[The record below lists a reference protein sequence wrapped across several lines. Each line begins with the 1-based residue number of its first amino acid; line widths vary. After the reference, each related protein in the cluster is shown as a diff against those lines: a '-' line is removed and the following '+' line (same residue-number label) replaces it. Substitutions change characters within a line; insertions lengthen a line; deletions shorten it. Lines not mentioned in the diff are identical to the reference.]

1 MQGGHRRTLRGWKA
15 VDVPDCAVGR
25 AGEEGDAA
33 AREGP
38 RPGGHGGAPRRR
50 PRLRRLRL
58 RRGRRSLRQDRR
70 GGRRGVRRIR
80 TTIRLGKWI
89 KIVLSVTISFRRY
102 FDPVTVSNTY
112 VYENKTS
119 LEGLTFCV
127 EVLHATR
134 CVIQCSPIYSKSNLG

>member
-1 MQGGHRRTLRGWKA
+1 MQGGHRRPLRGWEA

-70 GGRRGVRRIR
+70 GRRRGVRISTNIRIGYWE
-80 TTIRLGKWI
+80 TNKNFPFG
-89 KIVLSVTISFRRY
+89 SVDI
-102 FDPVTVSNTY
+102 
-112 VYENKTS
+112 
-119 LEGLTFCV
+119 LTQSSQSAIC
-127 EVLHATR
+127 LR
-134 CVIQCSPIYSKSNLG
+134 K